1 MTRQSGYDPYGRP
14 LYAYLHE
21 DSPPK
26 RYDNLYQHG
35 HLQGRENFAPIVPEV
50 PFNSEDIP
58 FMSINDHRIDNTNF
72 APGKDDGRRPVSRRS
87 GDDEERKEIED
98 NFISNAK
105 VVDIN
110 INDGR
115 INSKMLP
122 FLSWQHARNFTMN

>member
-1 MTRQSGYDPYGRP
+1 M
-14 LYAYLHE
+14 
-21 DSPPK
+21 
-26 RYDNLYQHG
+26 
-35 HLQGRENFAPIVPEV
+35 
-50 PFNSEDIP
+50 
-58 FMSINDHRIDNTNF
+58 
-72 APGKDDGRRPVSRRS
+72 SRRS

-105 VVDIN
+105 VVDID